1 MPKPYS
7 ADIRARV
14 IARVEAG
21 ASRREA
27 AEHFDISASAAVK
40 WVKLF
45 HETGSCAAKPFGGSP
60 SPLEEY
66 ATFLLTLIAGQP
78 DLTLDE
84 VVAIMRKHKV
94 PGKRTSVWR
103 FFRRHKITF
112 KKKACGRP
120 NRSGRTW
127 RGQASVGSERSACLI
142 QRVWCS
148 LMRPPPTQRWR
159 A

>member
-45 HETGSCAAKPFGGSP
+45 HETGSCAAKPFGGST

-66 ATFLLTLIAGQP
+66 ATFLLTLIAEQP

-84 VVAIMRKHKV
+84 VVAIMRKNKI
-94 PGKRTSVWR
+94 PGKRTAVWR
-103 FFRRHKITF
+103 LFRRHNITF
-112 KKKACGRP
+112 KKKSSG
-120 NRSGRTW
+120 GRTGTAG
-127 RGQASVGSERSACLI
+127 RRAGAQALEA
-142 QRVWCS
+142 
-148 LMRPPPTQRWR
+148 R
-159 A
+159 AAHA

>member
-45 HETGSCAAKPFGGSP
+45 HETGSCAAKPFGGST

-66 ATFLLTLIAGQP
+66 ATFLLTLIAEQP

-103 FFRRHKITF
+103 FSSGATRSRS
-112 KKKACGRP
+112 KKKPAG
-120 NRSGRTW
+120 GRTGAAG
-127 RGQASVGSERSACLI
+127 RGAGTQALEASA
-142 QRVWCS
+142 
-148 LMRPPPTQRWR
+148 
-159 A
+159 AHA